1 MKALFVINP
10 VAGKGK
16 GLEFIKAFESMI
28 KEKVDYEMIVTK
40 QEGEATK
47 LVREYTS
54 RADYVV
60 YAVGGDGTINEVVN
74 GLIGSDSKLAIIPT
88 GSGNDFV
95 RSLYPKVSNEEL
107 LKALLE
113 GESEAIDL
121 IQADEKYFLN
131 IASVGLDADVVYN
144 AIAFKK
150 YRFIKG
156 DVAYLLSLFKTILGP
171 RGTHIKVTLDGK
183 EACNEKILLLAIANG
198 RFYGGGIP
206 ITPHAKLSDAVAD
219 VCLIR
224 ERRLLKLVPLLPK
237 LFKATHEEAKEVETY
252 HAQQI
257 EIEAAEG
264 CRFNIDGE
272 ITKSNKIKM
281 QVIPGALKVI
291 VPACI

>member
-28 KEKVDYEMIVTK
+28 KEKVEYEMIVTK

-54 RADYVV
+54 RANYVV

-74 GLIGSDSKLAIIPT
+74 GLIGSESKLAIIPT

-121 IQADEKYFLN
+121 IQVDEKYFLN

-156 DVAYLLSLFKTILGP
+156 DMAYLLSLFKTIMGP

-183 EACNEKILLLAIANG
+183 ETCNEKILLLAIANG

-224 ERRLLKLVPLLPK
+224 ERRLVKLVPLRPK
-237 LFKATHEEAKEVETY
+237 LLKATHEEAKEVETY